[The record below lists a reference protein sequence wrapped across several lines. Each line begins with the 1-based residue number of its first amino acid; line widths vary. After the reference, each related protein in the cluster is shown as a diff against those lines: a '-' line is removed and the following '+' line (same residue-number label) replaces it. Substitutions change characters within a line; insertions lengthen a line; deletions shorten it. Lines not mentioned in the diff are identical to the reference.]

1 MKPSNHYVVLVFHLN
16 ALLCLKTWTKDFKRK
31 FMKIPNT
38 RKRLCS
44 TVSKVQRPFSSYL
57 AIWPPELR
65 GSRCA
70 PVRTLQNQWYCLQA
84 FDDIPATD
92 TGMQKVTCRNMFDK
106 PRNCLLWIHSIN
118 LAIKKRRL
126 QESEQTLWERNR
138 RFEYALFNV
147 YTFTVCV
154 VFNASIRLN
163 LGPILTQN
171 VLHQGLHLVNQRL
184 WFSNLASSDTVQISF
199 QNISNVCSL
208 PGVWVPNNMAYQ
220 HEQGAP
226 NLAWGTWTAERRHLE
241 ARWGRKP

>member
-1 MKPSNHYVVLVFHLN
+1 MPSSAWKLGQKTSRENSWKFQTQESDCAPQFPRFSGHSVAIWLSGLQSWEVHG
-16 ALLCLKTWTKDFKRK
+16 ALLCELCKTSDIACKHL
-31 FMKIPNT
+31 MI
-38 RKRLCS
+38 
-44 TVSKVQRPFSSYL
+44 YL
-57 AIWPPELR
+57 P
-65 GSRCA
+65 
-70 PVRTLQNQWYCLQA
+70 RTL
-84 FDDIPATD
+84 DTD
-92 TGMQKVTCRNMFDK
+92 MQKVTCRNMFDK

-154 VFNASIRLN
+154 VLNASIRLN